1 MISTKL
7 PFLTKT
13 WKIIEKTFPKS
24 PQPPAKTVPNPSKID
39 PKPQKFDEKSQ
50 DASRNL
56 KQCEKMRKSS
66 QHEPIWGSIRALT
79 PLLGGIREA
88 LPRLRM
94 ELWHEW
100 NMTKLSIGALTT
112 KKLLEQEFNTRM
124 GSGTP
129 ADCDAPRGVAKQRGG
144 PNWENTRK
152 IVEHHPQS
160 S

>member
-1 MISTKL
+1 MISTKW

-13 WKIIEKTFPKS
+13 RKIIEKTFPKS

-66 QHEPIWGSIRALT
+66 QHEPIWGYIRALT
-79 PLLGGIREA
+79 PLLGGIREP

-112 KKLLEQEFNTRM
+112 KKPLEQDPTRVAVLR
-124 GSGTP
+124 TP
-129 ADCDAPRGVAKQRGG
+129 AYCDASRISGWVQL
-144 PNWENTRK
+144 ENL
-152 IVEHHPQS
+152 PQQGQI
-160 S
+160 